1 MKKRKPYKLPEI
13 KTKSKGSQIRMASA
27 PRQHSKKVEENG
39 AILSKF
45 WEEIISSYY
54 PLPSPT
60 INQVW
65 RKKRDILNAQG
76 CKKQA
81 GLVGPGFYIILGAL
95 FKKKKWNY
103 KYKIGCE
110 CEYLFILRK
119 EITKNVDHRSSGLFL
134 LKSLSKIYQKCFLV
148 ASWLFLST
156 WQLVAVCSPHRP
168 MSFISSRINCLC
180 FLALFLRKLTSM
192 PRRNEKAWNPRN
204 RNSVQFTGW

>member
-13 KTKSKGSQIRMASA
+13 KTKSQGSQIRMASA
-27 PRQHSKKVEENG
+27 PQQNSKKVEENG

-54 PLPSPT
+54 PLPSQT
-60 INQVW
+60 INQIW

-76 CKKQA
+76 RKKQP

-119 EITKNVDHRSSGLFL
+119 EITTNLDHGGSGLFL
-134 LKSLSKIYQKCFLV
+134 LKSL
-148 ASWLFLST
+148 
-156 WQLVAVCSPHRP
+156 
-168 MSFISSRINCLC
+168 
-180 FLALFLRKLTSM
+180 
-192 PRRNEKAWNPRN
+192 
-204 RNSVQFTGW
+204 